1 MAVGHSDDIDPA
13 RAVDDV
19 LRQCDGALHGDT
31 PKAGLLFS
39 TYDTDL
45 EPLVS
50 GIRTAYPE
58 IELVGSTSAGEMS
71 SVLGFREDSVMLAVF
86 ASDSVDI
93 TAGFATGVSDSP
105 ESAARRAVD
114 QARTK
119 SDQPPRLCIAVLEPR
134 DRWS

>member
-1 MAVGHSDDIDPA
+1 
-13 RAVDDV
+13 
-19 LRQCDGALHGDT
+19 
-31 PKAGLLFS
+31 
-39 TYDTDL
+39 
-45 EPLVS
+45 
-50 GIRTAYPE
+50 
-58 IELVGSTSAGEMS
+58 MS

-114 QARTK
+114 EARAK